1 MACAIKL
8 IKYQKNIFPAFA
20 THNAYSIAFI
30 EEIARGCKFEF
41 QRIHG
46 MADILHNYF
55 NKNSN
60 LEKSKC
66 RIYAPVGDYED
77 LLPYLMRRL
86 LENGANTSFVNKL
99 NDKNFKVEEFVID
112 PIDII
117 KKYNEYGNPYIPK
130 PKDIFLPIRKN
141 SKGIN
146 LESENTILD
155 IKKIF
160 DENKKQ
166 YLANSIINGDEK
178 TTNNEVNIFSP
189 FLKDEMIGKV
199 TFANNLLVNDAIET
213 ANDYLKNWKSVSIE
227 DKCKII
233 DRFVDLLEVNKNELI
248 RICVE
253 EAGKTIKDAI
263 DDLRE
268 AIDFCYYYSNQSKK
282 IFLEDE
288 ILIGPT
294 GEKNIL
300 KYESKGVFFC
310 ISPWNFPIAIFTG
323 QIIAALLTGNT
334 VIAKPAEQTSIIAYK
349 LIKILFEAGLPK
361 EALQLVLGDGESIGD
376 EVLKNKHIKGV
387 LFTGSSET
395 ANKIQHNLNQ
405 RKEII
410 SLTAETGGQNFM
422 IVDSSALT
430 EQVVDDVIESAF
442 NSAGQRC
449 SALRVLAIQ
458 DEVYDKTIK
467 MLIGATKKLK
477 VGLPYL
483 LDTDI
488 GPLIDVEAKNK
499 ILKHLDRFK
508 EKILFNSEL
517 DKNLEGFFIQPT
529 IIEINDLKE
538 IDEEVFGPILH
549 IVRYSSDKIDNLVD
563 EINNL
568 NYGLTLGIH
577 SRIDS
582 TINFIS
588 NNVNVGNIYINRN
601 ITGAVVGSQP
611 FGGRGL
617 SGTGPKA
624 GGPNYLLNLLNEKTL
639 SNDIT
644 ASGGNTSL
652 LMLSDEND

>member
-1 MACAIKL
+1 
-8 IKYQKNIFPAFA
+8 
-20 THNAYSIAFI
+20 
-30 EEIARGCKFEF
+30 
-41 QRIHG
+41 
-46 MADILHNYF
+46 
-55 NKNSN
+55 
-60 LEKSKC
+60 
-66 RIYAPVGDYED
+66 
-77 LLPYLMRRL
+77 
-86 LENGANTSFVNKL
+86 
-99 NDKNFKVEEFVID
+99 
-112 PIDII
+112 
-117 KKYNEYGNPYIPK
+117 
-130 PKDIFLPIRKN
+130 
-141 SKGIN
+141 
-146 LESENTILD
+146 
-155 IKKIF
+155 
-160 DENKKQ
+160 
-166 YLANSIINGDEK
+166 
-178 TTNNEVNIFSP
+178 
-189 FLKDEMIGKV
+189 MIGKV
-199 TFANNLLVNDAIET
+199 TFANNLLINEAIKT
-213 ANDYLKNWKSVSIE
+213 ANNYLKNWKSVSIE

-300 KYESKGVFFC
+300 KYESKGVLFC

-361 EALQLVLGDGESIGD
+361 EALQLILGDGESIGD

-458 DEVYDKTIK
+458 DEVYDKTIS

-483 LDTDI
+483 LGTDI
-488 GPLIDVEAKNK
+488 GPLIDIEAKK
-499 ILKHLDRFK
+499 RILKHLNRFK

-517 DKNLEGFFIQPT
+517 DKNLDGFFVQPT

-549 IVRYSSDKIDNLVD
+549 IVRYSSDKMDNLVD

>member
-1 MACAIKL
+1 
-8 IKYQKNIFPAFA
+8 
-20 THNAYSIAFI
+20 
-30 EEIARGCKFEF
+30 
-41 QRIHG
+41 
-46 MADILHNYF
+46 
-55 NKNSN
+55 
-60 LEKSKC
+60 
-66 RIYAPVGDYED
+66 
-77 LLPYLMRRL
+77 MRRL

-112 PIDII
+112 PIEII
-117 KKYNEYGNPYIPK
+117 KKYNEYRNPYIPK
-130 PKDIFLPIRKN
+130 PKDIFLPVRKN

-160 DENKKQ
+160 DKNKKE

-178 TTNNEVNIFSP
+178 TTKNEINIFSP

-199 TFANNLLVNDAIET
+199 TFANNLLVNEAIET

-300 KYESKGVFFC
+300 KYESKGVLFC

-361 EALQLVLGDGESIGD
+361 EALQLILGDGESIGD
-376 EVLKNKHIKGV
+376 EALKNKHIKGV

-458 DEVYDKTIK
+458 DEVYDKTIN

-488 GPLIDVEAKNK
+488 GPLIDIEAKNR

-517 DKNLEGFFIQPT
+517 DKNLDGFFVQPT

-549 IVRYSSDKIDNLVD
+549 IVRYSSDKMDNLVD

>member
-1 MACAIKL
+1 M
-8 IKYQKNIFPAFA
+8 
-20 THNAYSIAFI
+20 
-30 EEIARGCKFEF
+30 
-41 QRIHG
+41 
-46 MADILHNYF
+46 
-55 NKNSN
+55 
-60 LEKSKC
+60 
-66 RIYAPVGDYED
+66 
-77 LLPYLMRRL
+77 
-86 LENGANTSFVNKL
+86 
-99 NDKNFKVEEFVID
+99 
-112 PIDII
+112 
-117 KKYNEYGNPYIPK
+117 
-130 PKDIFLPIRKN
+130 
-141 SKGIN
+141 
-146 LESENTILD
+146 
-155 IKKIF
+155 
-160 DENKKQ
+160 
-166 YLANSIINGDEK
+166 
-178 TTNNEVNIFSP
+178 
-189 FLKDEMIGKV
+189 
-199 TFANNLLVNDAIET
+199 
-213 ANDYLKNWKSVSIE
+213 
-227 DKCKII
+227 
-233 DRFVDLLEVNKNELI
+233 
-248 RICVE
+248 
-253 EAGKTIKDAI
+253 
-263 DDLRE
+263 
-268 AIDFCYYYSNQSKK
+268 
-282 IFLEDE
+282 EDE

-395 ANKIQHNLNQ
+395 ANKIQLNLNQ

-458 DEVYDKTIK
+458 DEVYDKTIN

>member
-1 MACAIKL
+1 M
-8 IKYQKNIFPAFA
+8 
-20 THNAYSIAFI
+20 
-30 EEIARGCKFEF
+30 
-41 QRIHG
+41 
-46 MADILHNYF
+46 
-55 NKNSN
+55 
-60 LEKSKC
+60 
-66 RIYAPVGDYED
+66 
-77 LLPYLMRRL
+77 
-86 LENGANTSFVNKL
+86 
-99 NDKNFKVEEFVID
+99 
-112 PIDII
+112 
-117 KKYNEYGNPYIPK
+117 
-130 PKDIFLPIRKN
+130 
-141 SKGIN
+141 
-146 LESENTILD
+146 
-155 IKKIF
+155 
-160 DENKKQ
+160 
-166 YLANSIINGDEK
+166 
-178 TTNNEVNIFSP
+178 
-189 FLKDEMIGKV
+189 
-199 TFANNLLVNDAIET
+199 
-213 ANDYLKNWKSVSIE
+213 
-227 DKCKII
+227 
-233 DRFVDLLEVNKNELI
+233 
-248 RICVE
+248 
-253 EAGKTIKDAI
+253 
-263 DDLRE
+263 
-268 AIDFCYYYSNQSKK
+268 
-282 IFLEDE
+282 EDE

-395 ANKIQHNLNQ
+395 ANKIQLNLNQ

-458 DEVYDKTIK
+458 DEVYDKTIN

-549 IVRYSSDKIDNLVD
+549 IVRYSSDKMDNLVD

>member
-1 MACAIKL
+1 
-8 IKYQKNIFPAFA
+8 
-20 THNAYSIAFI
+20 
-30 EEIARGCKFEF
+30 
-41 QRIHG
+41 

-60 LEKSKC
+60 LEKTKC

-112 PIDII
+112 PIEII
-117 KKYNEYGNPYIPK
+117 KKYNEYRNPYIPK
-130 PKDIFLPIRKN
+130 PKDIFLPVRKN

-199 TFANNLLVNDAIET
+199 TFANNLLVNEAIET

-300 KYESKGVFFC
+300 KYESKGVLFC

-349 LIKILFEAGLPK
+349 LIKILFEAGLPT
-361 EALQLVLGDGESIGD
+361 EALQLILGDGESIGD
-376 EVLKNKHIKGV
+376 EALKNKHIKGV

-458 DEVYDKTIK
+458 DEVYDKTIN

-488 GPLIDVEAKNK
+488 GPLIDIEAKNK

>member
-1 MACAIKL
+1 M
-8 IKYQKNIFPAFA
+8 
-20 THNAYSIAFI
+20 
-30 EEIARGCKFEF
+30 
-41 QRIHG
+41 
-46 MADILHNYF
+46 
-55 NKNSN
+55 
-60 LEKSKC
+60 
-66 RIYAPVGDYED
+66 
-77 LLPYLMRRL
+77 
-86 LENGANTSFVNKL
+86 
-99 NDKNFKVEEFVID
+99 
-112 PIDII
+112 
-117 KKYNEYGNPYIPK
+117 
-130 PKDIFLPIRKN
+130 
-141 SKGIN
+141 
-146 LESENTILD
+146 
-155 IKKIF
+155 
-160 DENKKQ
+160 
-166 YLANSIINGDEK
+166 
-178 TTNNEVNIFSP
+178 
-189 FLKDEMIGKV
+189 
-199 TFANNLLVNDAIET
+199 
-213 ANDYLKNWKSVSIE
+213 
-227 DKCKII
+227 
-233 DRFVDLLEVNKNELI
+233 
-248 RICVE
+248 
-253 EAGKTIKDAI
+253 
-263 DDLRE
+263 
-268 AIDFCYYYSNQSKK
+268 
-282 IFLEDE
+282 EDE

-300 KYESKGVFFC
+300 KYESKGVLFC

-349 LIKILFEAGLPK
+349 LIKILFEAGLPT
-361 EALQLVLGDGESIGD
+361 EALQLILGDGESIGD
-376 EVLKNKHIKGV
+376 EALKNKHIKGV

-458 DEVYDKTIK
+458 DEVYDKTIN

-488 GPLIDVEAKNK
+488 GPLIDIEAKNR

-517 DKNLEGFFIQPT
+517 DKNLDGFFIQPT

>member
-1 MACAIKL
+1 M
-8 IKYQKNIFPAFA
+8 
-20 THNAYSIAFI
+20 
-30 EEIARGCKFEF
+30 
-41 QRIHG
+41 
-46 MADILHNYF
+46 
-55 NKNSN
+55 
-60 LEKSKC
+60 
-66 RIYAPVGDYED
+66 
-77 LLPYLMRRL
+77 
-86 LENGANTSFVNKL
+86 
-99 NDKNFKVEEFVID
+99 
-112 PIDII
+112 
-117 KKYNEYGNPYIPK
+117 
-130 PKDIFLPIRKN
+130 
-141 SKGIN
+141 
-146 LESENTILD
+146 
-155 IKKIF
+155 
-160 DENKKQ
+160 
-166 YLANSIINGDEK
+166 
-178 TTNNEVNIFSP
+178 
-189 FLKDEMIGKV
+189 
-199 TFANNLLVNDAIET
+199 
-213 ANDYLKNWKSVSIE
+213 
-227 DKCKII
+227 
-233 DRFVDLLEVNKNELI
+233 
-248 RICVE
+248 
-253 EAGKTIKDAI
+253 
-263 DDLRE
+263 
-268 AIDFCYYYSNQSKK
+268 
-282 IFLEDE
+282 EDE

-300 KYESKGVFFC
+300 KYESKGVLFC

-349 LIKILFEAGLPK
+349 LIKILLEAGLPK

-395 ANKIQHNLNQ
+395 ANKIQLNLNQ

-458 DEVYDKTIK
+458 DEVYDKTIN

-483 LDTDI
+483 LGTDI
-488 GPLIDVEAKNK
+488 GPLIDIEAKK
-499 ILKHLDRFK
+499 RILKHLNRFK

-517 DKNLEGFFIQPT
+517 DKNLDGFFVQPT

-549 IVRYSSDKIDNLVD
+549 IVRYSSDKMDNLVD

>member
-1 MACAIKL
+1 M
-8 IKYQKNIFPAFA
+8 
-20 THNAYSIAFI
+20 
-30 EEIARGCKFEF
+30 
-41 QRIHG
+41 
-46 MADILHNYF
+46 
-55 NKNSN
+55 
-60 LEKSKC
+60 
-66 RIYAPVGDYED
+66 
-77 LLPYLMRRL
+77 
-86 LENGANTSFVNKL
+86 
-99 NDKNFKVEEFVID
+99 
-112 PIDII
+112 
-117 KKYNEYGNPYIPK
+117 
-130 PKDIFLPIRKN
+130 
-141 SKGIN
+141 
-146 LESENTILD
+146 
-155 IKKIF
+155 
-160 DENKKQ
+160 
-166 YLANSIINGDEK
+166 
-178 TTNNEVNIFSP
+178 
-189 FLKDEMIGKV
+189 
-199 TFANNLLVNDAIET
+199 
-213 ANDYLKNWKSVSIE
+213 
-227 DKCKII
+227 
-233 DRFVDLLEVNKNELI
+233 
-248 RICVE
+248 
-253 EAGKTIKDAI
+253 
-263 DDLRE
+263 
-268 AIDFCYYYSNQSKK
+268 
-282 IFLEDE
+282 EDE

-300 KYESKGVFFC
+300 KYESKGVLFC

-458 DEVYDKTIK
+458 DEVYDKTIN

-488 GPLIDVEAKNK
+488 GPLIDIEAKNR

>member
-1 MACAIKL
+1 
-8 IKYQKNIFPAFA
+8 
-20 THNAYSIAFI
+20 
-30 EEIARGCKFEF
+30 
-41 QRIHG
+41 
-46 MADILHNYF
+46 
-55 NKNSN
+55 
-60 LEKSKC
+60 
-66 RIYAPVGDYED
+66 
-77 LLPYLMRRL
+77 
-86 LENGANTSFVNKL
+86 
-99 NDKNFKVEEFVID
+99 
-112 PIDII
+112 
-117 KKYNEYGNPYIPK
+117 
-130 PKDIFLPIRKN
+130 
-141 SKGIN
+141 
-146 LESENTILD
+146 
-155 IKKIF
+155 
-160 DENKKQ
+160 
-166 YLANSIINGDEK
+166 
-178 TTNNEVNIFSP
+178 
-189 FLKDEMIGKV
+189 MIGKV
-199 TFANNLLVNDAIET
+199 TFANNLLVYEAIET

-300 KYESKGVFFC
+300 KYESKGVLFC

-349 LIKILFEAGLPK
+349 LIKILFEAGLPT
-361 EALQLVLGDGESIGD
+361 EALQLILGDGESIGD
-376 EVLKNKHIKGV
+376 EALKNKHIKGV

-458 DEVYDKTIK
+458 DEVYDKTIN

-488 GPLIDVEAKNK
+488 GPLIDIEAKNK

>member
-1 MACAIKL
+1 
-8 IKYQKNIFPAFA
+8 
-20 THNAYSIAFI
+20 
-30 EEIARGCKFEF
+30 
-41 QRIHG
+41 

-60 LEKSKC
+60 LEKTKC

-112 PIDII
+112 PIEII
-117 KKYNEYGNPYIPK
+117 KKYNEYRNPYIPK
-130 PKDIFLPIRKN
+130 PKDIFLPVRKN

-199 TFANNLLVNDAIET
+199 TFANNLLVNEAIET

-300 KYESKGVFFC
+300 KYESKGVLFC

-349 LIKILFEAGLPK
+349 LIKILFEAGLPT
-361 EALQLVLGDGESIGD
+361 EALQLILGDGESIGD
-376 EVLKNKHIKGV
+376 EALKNKHIKGV

-458 DEVYDKTIK
+458 DEVYDKTIS

-483 LDTDI
+483 LGTDI
-488 GPLIDVEAKNK
+488 GPLIDIEAKK
-499 ILKHLDRFK
+499 RILKHLNRFK

-517 DKNLEGFFIQPT
+517 DKNLDGFFVQPT

-549 IVRYSSDKIDNLVD
+549 IVRYSSDKMDNLVD

>member
-1 MACAIKL
+1 
-8 IKYQKNIFPAFA
+8 
-20 THNAYSIAFI
+20 
-30 EEIARGCKFEF
+30 
-41 QRIHG
+41 

-60 LEKSKC
+60 LEKTKC

-112 PIDII
+112 PIEII
-117 KKYNEYGNPYIPK
+117 KKYNEYRNPYIPK
-130 PKDIFLPIRKN
+130 PKDIFLPVRKN

-160 DENKKQ
+160 DKNKKE

-178 TTNNEVNIFSP
+178 TTKNEINIFSP

-199 TFANNLLVNDAIET
+199 TFANNLLVNEAIET

-361 EALQLVLGDGESIGD
+361 EALQLVLGDGKSIGD

-395 ANKIQHNLNQ
+395 ANKIQLNLNQ

-458 DEVYDKTIK
+458 DEVYDKTIN

-517 DKNLEGFFIQPT
+517 DKNLEGFFVQPT

>member
-1 MACAIKL
+1 M
-8 IKYQKNIFPAFA
+8 
-20 THNAYSIAFI
+20 
-30 EEIARGCKFEF
+30 
-41 QRIHG
+41 
-46 MADILHNYF
+46 
-55 NKNSN
+55 
-60 LEKSKC
+60 
-66 RIYAPVGDYED
+66 
-77 LLPYLMRRL
+77 
-86 LENGANTSFVNKL
+86 
-99 NDKNFKVEEFVID
+99 
-112 PIDII
+112 
-117 KKYNEYGNPYIPK
+117 
-130 PKDIFLPIRKN
+130 
-141 SKGIN
+141 
-146 LESENTILD
+146 
-155 IKKIF
+155 
-160 DENKKQ
+160 
-166 YLANSIINGDEK
+166 
-178 TTNNEVNIFSP
+178 
-189 FLKDEMIGKV
+189 
-199 TFANNLLVNDAIET
+199 
-213 ANDYLKNWKSVSIE
+213 
-227 DKCKII
+227 
-233 DRFVDLLEVNKNELI
+233 
-248 RICVE
+248 
-253 EAGKTIKDAI
+253 
-263 DDLRE
+263 
-268 AIDFCYYYSNQSKK
+268 
-282 IFLEDE
+282 EDE

-300 KYESKGVFFC
+300 KYESKGVLFC

-349 LIKILFEAGLPK
+349 LIKILFEAGLPT
-361 EALQLVLGDGESIGD
+361 EALQLILGDGESIGD
-376 EVLKNKHIKGV
+376 EALKNKHIKGV

-458 DEVYDKTIK
+458 DEVYDKTIN

-488 GPLIDVEAKNK
+488 GPLIDIKAKNK

-517 DKNLEGFFIQPT
+517 DKNLDGFFIQPT

>member
-1 MACAIKL
+1 M
-8 IKYQKNIFPAFA
+8 
-20 THNAYSIAFI
+20 
-30 EEIARGCKFEF
+30 
-41 QRIHG
+41 
-46 MADILHNYF
+46 
-55 NKNSN
+55 
-60 LEKSKC
+60 
-66 RIYAPVGDYED
+66 
-77 LLPYLMRRL
+77 
-86 LENGANTSFVNKL
+86 
-99 NDKNFKVEEFVID
+99 
-112 PIDII
+112 
-117 KKYNEYGNPYIPK
+117 
-130 PKDIFLPIRKN
+130 
-141 SKGIN
+141 
-146 LESENTILD
+146 
-155 IKKIF
+155 
-160 DENKKQ
+160 
-166 YLANSIINGDEK
+166 
-178 TTNNEVNIFSP
+178 
-189 FLKDEMIGKV
+189 
-199 TFANNLLVNDAIET
+199 
-213 ANDYLKNWKSVSIE
+213 
-227 DKCKII
+227 
-233 DRFVDLLEVNKNELI
+233 
-248 RICVE
+248 
-253 EAGKTIKDAI
+253 
-263 DDLRE
+263 
-268 AIDFCYYYSNQSKK
+268 
-282 IFLEDE
+282 
-288 ILIGPT
+288 
-294 GEKNIL
+294 
-300 KYESKGVFFC
+300 FC

-361 EALQLVLGDGESIGD
+361 EALQLILGDGESIGD

-395 ANKIQHNLNQ
+395 ANKIQDNLNV

-458 DEVYDKTIK
+458 DEVYDKTIN

-488 GPLIDVEAKNK
+488 GPLIDIEAKDR

-517 DKNLEGFFIQPT
+517 DKNLDGFFVQPT

-549 IVRYSSDKIDNLVD
+549 VVRYSADKMDNLVD
-563 EINNL
+563 EINKL

>member
-1 MACAIKL
+1 
-8 IKYQKNIFPAFA
+8 
-20 THNAYSIAFI
+20 
-30 EEIARGCKFEF
+30 
-41 QRIHG
+41 

-60 LEKSKC
+60 LEKTKC

-112 PIDII
+112 PIEII
-117 KKYNEYGNPYIPK
+117 KKYNEYRNPYIPK
-130 PKDIFLPIRKN
+130 PKDIFLPVRKN

-160 DENKKQ
+160 DKNKKQ

-199 TFANNLLVNDAIET
+199 TFANNLLINEAIKT
-213 ANDYLKNWKSVSIE
+213 ANNYLKNWKSVSIE

-395 ANKIQHNLNQ
+395 ANKIQLNLNQ

-458 DEVYDKTIK
+458 DEVYDKTIN

-488 GPLIDVEAKNK
+488 GPLIDIEAKNK

-529 IIEINDLKE
+529 LIEINDLKE

-549 IVRYSSDKIDNLVD
+549 IVRYSSDKMDNLVD

-588 NNVNVGNIYINRN
+588 NNINVGNIYINRN